1 MAVTGIMQRF
11 KGKVMASV
19 LYLGAG
25 GIVDAASG
33 VAGKAL
39 AASRTIIT
47 VTAVANTDFS
57 LSLPPGAQVTSAKFF
72 TTTAFT
78 GATATLQLGSTLGA
92 TDIVAATDVHALGY
106 VTLAIAAGAPAAIAA
121 LGAAP
126 NVFARLVQ
134 TATFTAVGK
143 GTLIIEYV
151 MP

>member
-1 MAVTGIMQRF
+1 MAFQQIWR
-11 KGKVMASV
+11 GKVFARLLAIGS
-19 LYLGAG
+19 G
-25 GIVDAASG
+25 GVVDASSG
-33 VAGKAL
+33 LGGKGML
-39 AASRTIIT
+39 ASRTIIT

-57 LSLPPGAQVTSAKFF
+57 LSLPPGAQVLSAKNI

-92 TDIVAATDVHALGY
+92 SDIVAATDVKAAGY
-106 VTLAIAAGAPAAIAA
+106 YTLAIAANAPAAIAA

-143 GTLIIEYV
+143 STLVIEFV